1 MKDILLPFDFSSGS
15 LNALNYAL
23 DLADSLKSQITLLH
37 VFDTERSAKSEPAYF
52 RSALQDGDIPKA
64 EKELKI
70 FADAIQDE
78 LGLFIP
84 MEYKVIEG
92 KPLEVIT
99 AYANKYYP
107 DLILMSTWWAKG
119 VDNLF
124 HSFTGNMGTKL
135 IKKCKTPVLLVPEN
149 VSFSGVEH
157 IVYATNFK
165 EKDQR
170 IPKELLELRNDYS
183 MDISV
188 VHVYRSG
195 SFYGPIEFDFL
206 NKMYQLEK
214 GNINIFFYTI
224 HHEKVIKGLNQFVQK
239 EKADML
245 AMLVHENMNIIDRLF
260 GPDIPKQMAFHS
272 IVPILFLHD

>member
-1 MKDILLPFDFSSGS
+1 M
-15 LNALNYAL
+15 
-23 DLADSLKSQITLLH
+23 
-37 VFDTERSAKSEPAYF
+37 
-52 RSALQDGDIPKA
+52 
-64 EKELKI
+64 
-70 FADAIQDE
+70 
-78 LGLFIP
+78 
-84 MEYKVIEG
+84 
-92 KPLEVIT
+92 
-99 AYANKYYP
+99 
-107 DLILMSTWWAKG
+107 
-119 VDNLF
+119 
-124 HSFTGNMGTKL
+124 
-135 IKKCKTPVLLVPEN
+135 VPEN